1 MTART
6 IETIGGVNIDKFD
19 GESIIFF
26 ASGMNIDADGAPTA
40 YHQNDDLALDDLAN
54 AGSEGNWWAIA
65 TNEGGEPFIQD
76 DDSPAPGYYRKAA
89 VKPRT
94 LRSGISG
101 EQVDDGSRATQYRVF
116 GD

>member
-1 MTART
+1 MTQT
-6 IETIGGVNIDKFD
+6 I
-19 GESIIFF
+19 
-26 ASGMNIDADGAPTA
+26 
-40 YHQNDDLALDDLAN
+40 DLK
-54 AGSEGNWWAIA
+54 I
-65 TNEGGEPFIQD
+65 
-76 DDSPAPGYYRKAA
+76 YRKAA